1 MARDSRADPH
11 HPRGRGGRRGRH
23 VRGAALAR
31 RVGAVLR
38 QPRGPPQGAPCP
50 LEPHVRGPA
59 RRPHR
64 RGRPPRHLRPAAAHP
79 GRRARHPPQGERG
92 SVRCRRPGV
101 RPDRRLAGPDPA
113 PEPQVPR
120 RPDPAVTTVAIDAR
134 APGSARRLDR
144 LSRRELEVLRLIA
157 EGLSNA
163 AIAAELYLAAKTVET
178 VCGNIFRKL
187 ELYPSDDVNRR
198 VLAVL
203 VLLRETR
210 LS

>member
-1 MARDSRADPH
+1 M
-11 HPRGRGGRRGRH
+11 
-23 VRGAALAR
+23 
-31 RVGAVLR
+31 
-38 QPRGPPQGAPCP
+38 
-50 LEPHVRGPA
+50 
-59 RRPHR
+59 
-64 RGRPPRHLRPAAAHP
+64 
-79 GRRARHPPQGERG
+79 
-92 SVRCRRPGV
+92 
-101 RPDRRLAGPDPA
+101 
-113 PEPQVPR
+113 
-120 RPDPAVTTVAIDAR
+120 TTVAIDAR